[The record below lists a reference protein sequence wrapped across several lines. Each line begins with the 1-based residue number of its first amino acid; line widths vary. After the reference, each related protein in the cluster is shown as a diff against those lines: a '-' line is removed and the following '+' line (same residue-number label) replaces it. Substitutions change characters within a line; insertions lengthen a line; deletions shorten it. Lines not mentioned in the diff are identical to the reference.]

1 VKKRRPKS
9 KEPRSEQ
16 GDISHRPFAELA
28 RQRLRN
34 NIAPRAAKP
43 PPAVEAPPA
52 CEPESFAALL
62 GGVVP
67 LAASPR
73 VPEPP
78 RGAPSRALRTA
89 DESVR
94 FETSDDGAHL
104 EGRRLDVDPKELR
117 RLRRGLFVVD
127 ATLDLHGRSAPE
139 ARAELAKFV
148 RLHALAGERLVL
160 VIHGRGNHSPGGQ
173 AVLRGE
179 IGAWLSQGAA
189 ARYVAAFVTAP
200 PEQGGEGAVLVLL
213 DRSRG

>member
-1 VKKRRPKS
+1 V
-9 KEPRSEQ
+9 
-16 GDISHRPFAELA
+16 
-28 RQRLRN
+28 
-34 NIAPRAAKP
+34 
-43 PPAVEAPPA
+43 
-52 CEPESFAALL
+52 
-62 GGVVP
+62 
-67 LAASPR
+67 
-73 VPEPP
+73 
-78 RGAPSRALRTA
+78 

-104 EGRRLDVDPKELR
+104 EGRRFDVDPKELR
-117 RLRRGLFVVD
+117 RLRRGLFVLD

-148 RLHALAGERLVL
+148 RRHALAGERLVL

-189 ARYVAAFVTAP
+189 ARHVAAFVTAP